1 MSAAG
6 INVVVASGNI
16 SDVALHFLE
25 KFNIMALKIM
35 SKFEIRRIAKATGA
49 ALLVRYGAPTA
60 EEIGRCDE
68 VSVEEISSQK
78 ATIFRNDRKEC
89 RVASLIVRGSTNTFM
104 DDIERAI
111 SDCVNT
117 IKCITRDPRFLPGAG
132 AIDILLATEIQNYA
146 KTISGLDQY
155 AVEKFGQALEVI
167 PRIIAE
173 NTGHKPE
180 KIIANLYAECDK
192 SKTVGIDP
200 EDGSVHEVKVYDS
213 FEVKNWAIRLAVDAA
228 ITILRIDQ
236 LIMSKPSGG
245 PKPRAPGPNDAGDAP
260 F

>member
-1 MSAAG
+1 
-6 INVVVASGNI
+6 
-16 SDVALHFLE
+16 
-25 KFNIMALKIM
+25 M

-49 ALLVRYGAPTA
+49 VLLVRYGAPTP
-60 EEIGRCDE
+60 EETGRCDE

-78 ATIFRNDRKEC
+78 VTIFRNDRAEC
-89 RVASLIVRGSTNTFM
+89 RVATLIVRGSTNTFM
-104 DDIERAI
+104 DDIERTI
-111 SDCVNT
+111 SNCVN
-117 IKCITRDPRFLPGAG
+117 IVKCITRDPRFLPGAG
-132 AIDILLATEIQNYA
+132 AIDIHLASEIQDYA

-167 PRIIAE
+167 PRIISE

-180 KIIANLYAECDK
+180 SMIANLYGECKK

-200 EDGSVHEVKVYDS
+200 ENGVVCEVKVYDS
-213 FEVKNWAIRLAVDAA
+213 YEVKNWAIKLAVDATT
-228 ITILRIDQ
+228 TILRIDQ

-245 PKPRAPGPNDAGDAP
+245 PKPRAPGPNDAADET